1 MRGNED
7 LPPGYRPEVD
17 LPPGYG
23 LREDAD
29 LLVLLR
35 EDGSEV
41 AKFSATG
48 ADPLQVIAAVWEDSG

>member
-1 MRGNED
+1 MRKNEA
-7 LPPGYRPEVD
+7 LT
-17 LPPGYG
+17 PGYG

-35 EDGSEV
+35 PVGSEV

-48 ADPLQVIAAVWEDSG
+48 ADPWR